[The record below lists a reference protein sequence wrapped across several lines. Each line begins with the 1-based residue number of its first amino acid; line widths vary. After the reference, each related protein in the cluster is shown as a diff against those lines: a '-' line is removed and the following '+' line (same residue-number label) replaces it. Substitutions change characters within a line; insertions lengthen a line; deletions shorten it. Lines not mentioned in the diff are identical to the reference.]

1 MDIWI
6 EIPLV
11 INLWF
16 GVVYWIGK
24 LIVAIGDAWE

>member
-1 MDIWI
+1 MDLWV

-16 GVVYWIGK
+16 GVIYWFFK